1 MEPEQDCSE
10 WSSDDESDESLC
22 EEVIDDDRILETILV
37 PCVNVSVHK
46 YINFAVHVDYDNNYL
61 CTDPFSNTR

>member
-46 YINFAVHVDYDNNYL
+46 YSC
-61 CTDPFSNTR
+61 CTCRLR